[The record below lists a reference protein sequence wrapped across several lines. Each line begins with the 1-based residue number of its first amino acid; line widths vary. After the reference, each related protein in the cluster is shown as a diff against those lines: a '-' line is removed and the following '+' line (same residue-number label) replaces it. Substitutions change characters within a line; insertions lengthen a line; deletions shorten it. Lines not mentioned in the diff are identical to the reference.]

1 MYLRQPKTI
10 LAANP
15 VQEEKTNM
23 FNYVSNGTQYDPN
36 DDVDYTTESRSRICN
51 KWVIFHRR

>member
-1 MYLRQPKTI
+1 MYLRQPRTI
-10 LAANP
+10 LTANP

-23 FNYVSNGTQYDPN
+23 FNYASNGTQYDPN
-36 DDVDYTTESRSRICN
+36 DDVDYATDPDPEYVN